1 MRKRIISIVALVFVF
16 VMLFSVPVAAKS
28 YQTYTYSLNG
38 FALYSP
44 DAYVPEGNT
53 SIDSAYMG
61 LDDSTS
67 LKKALK
73 NPKDIEVDNKGNV
86 YIADAGDAE
95 YGRIIVLDRY
105 YKLKFVIRDF
115 VNDQGKEDAL
125 SRPQGVYITDDTIFV
140 CDTGNSRIVTFDRK
154 GNFKSVIKEPESE
167 LFESESTYSPI
178 AIAVD
183 DFNRLY
189 VVSDSNY
196 QGIIVMTITGQFTGF
211 IGAQKVSL
219 SAWEILWRRF
229 QTEEQKKLTS
239 KSIPTAFNNITI
251 TDDGFIYIT
260 TSSISSDKQ
269 QSAVSSRSTSGA
281 YAPVKLLNAAG
292 EEIMRRN
299 GFWPP
304 SGEVAINKSSTDKN
318 APTGASKI
326 VDVAVGPEKTWTIID
341 QKRAKA
347 YTYDFDGNLLF
358 IFGDIGDQIGNMKA
372 KSSSS
377 ETGLLGV
384 TYQDDKML
392 LLDNEAKCFTV
403 YRRTKYGD
411 ILIQAL
417 SHQNKRQYDVA
428 VEDWTEILKRNANY
442 DAAYIG
448 IGQSLYRSGQY
459 DESITY
465 FKAAYDT
472 ANYEQSYKEI
482 RKDWISKW
490 LLLIPLGLA
499 VIAVGWIF
507 FMKYCN
513 KVNTRAAVAGGKR
526 NFKEEMIYAI
536 HVIFHPFDGFWDL
549 KHEKRGS
556 LRAAIVYML
565 LAVLAY
571 FYQAVGSGYAVNQQI
586 VYTTII
592 EQAISVLL
600 PIFLFAVANWCLTT
614 LFEGE
619 GSFKDIV
626 IALGYSML
634 PLILTIV
641 PTTIASNFLT
651 GPTEVQI
658 IEFINMIGLIWL
670 GILVFLGMMVTH
682 DYSMWKNI
690 LTTLGTVIGMVFIM
704 FIGIL
709 FTTLLGKLVSFVT
722 NIITE
727 LNYRA

>member
-1 MRKRIISIVALVFVF
+1 MKKRIISIASLIFVF
-16 VMLFSVPVAAKS
+16 IMLFSVPASAKS
-28 YQTYTYSLNG
+28 YQTYTYALDG

-73 NPKDIEVDNKGNV
+73 NPKDLEVDNKGNV
-86 YIADAGDAE
+86 YIADAGDGE
-95 YGRIIVLDRY
+95 YGRIVVLDRY

-115 VNDQGKEDAL
+115 INDQGKPDTLA
-125 SRPQGVYITDDTIFV
+125 SPQGVYITDDTIFV

-167 LFESESTYSPI
+167 LFEENSTYSPI

-189 VVSDSNY
+189 VVSSSNY

-219 SAWEILWRRF
+219 SAWDILWRRF
-229 QTEEQKKLTS
+229 QTEEQRKLSS

-251 TDDGFIYIT
+251 NEDGFIYIT
-260 TSSISSDKQ
+260 TSSISSDQQ
-269 QSAVSSRSTSGA
+269 QSAIKSRSTSGS

-304 SGEVAINKSSTDKN
+304 SGEVAVNTGSTDKD
-318 APTGASKI
+318 APTGASKV
-326 VDVAVGPEKTWTIID
+326 VDVAVGPERTWTIID
-341 QKRAKA
+341 QKRSKA

-358 IFGDIGDQIGNMKA
+358 IFGDTGQQIGNI
-372 KSSSS
+372 SSG
-377 ETGLLGV
+377 GLIGV
-384 TYQDDKML
+384 TYQEDKML
-392 LLDNEAKCFTV
+392 LLDNSAKSFTA

-459 DESITY
+459 EESITY

-472 ANYEQSYKEI
+472 SNYEESYKEI
-482 RKDWISKW
+482 RKEWISKW
-490 LLLIPLGLA
+490 LLIIPLGIA
-499 VIAVGWIF
+499 AIAVGWIF

-526 NFKEEMIYAI
+526 NFKEELVYAV

-571 FYQAVGSGYAVNQQI
+571 FYQAVGSGYAVNQHI

-600 PIFLFAVANWCLTT
+600 PIFLFAVSNWCLTT

-626 IALGYSML
+626 IAMGYSLL
-634 PLILTIV
+634 PLILTVV

-651 GPTEVQI
+651 GSAEVQI
-658 IEFINMIGLIWL
+658 INFINTIGLIWL
-670 GILVFLGMMVTH
+670 GILIFLGMMVTH
-682 DYSMWKNI
+682 DYSMGKNI
-690 LTTLGTVIGMVFIM
+690 LTTAGTIVGMVFIM

-727 LNYRA
+727 INYRA

>member
-1 MRKRIISIVALVFVF
+1 MKKRIISIVALVFVF
-16 VMLFSVPVAAKS
+16 IMLLSVPVSAKS

-86 YIADAGDAE
+86 YIADAGDGE

-105 YKLKFVIRDF
+105 YKLKLIIRDF
-115 VNDQGKEDAL
+115 VNDQGKQDTL
-125 SRPQGVYITDDTIFV
+125 SRPQGVYITDDMIFV

-219 SAWEILWRRF
+219 SAWDILWRRF
-229 QTEEQKKLTS
+229 QTEEQKKLSS

-251 TDDGFIYIT
+251 TEDGFIYIT

-269 QSAVSSRSTSGA
+269 QSAIKSRSTSGA

-304 SGEVAINKSSTDKN
+304 SGEVAINKNSTDEN
-318 APTGASKI
+318 APTGASKV

-341 QKRAKA
+341 QNRSKA

-358 IFGDIGDQIGNMKA
+358 IFGDTGQQIGNI
-372 KSSSS
+372 S
-377 ETGLLGV
+377 TGGLVGV
-384 TYQDDKML
+384 AYQDEKML
-392 LLDNEAKCFTV
+392 LLDNSAKSFTP

-459 DESITY
+459 EESITY

-472 ANYEQSYKEI
+472 SNYEQSYKEI
-482 RKDWISKW
+482 RKEWISKW
-490 LLLIPLGLA
+490 LLLIPLGIA
-499 VIAVGWIF
+499 AIAVGWIF

-513 KVNTRAAVAGGKR
+513 KVNTRASTAGGKR

-586 VYTTII
+586 VYTTIV

-626 IALGYSML
+626 IALGYSVL

-658 IEFINMIGLIWL
+658 IDFINMIGLIWL

-690 LTTLGTVIGMVFIM
+690 LTTLGTIVGMIFIM

-727 LNYRA
+727 INYRA

>member
-1 MRKRIISIVALVFVF
+1 MKKRIISIVALVFVF
-16 VMLFSVPVAAKS
+16 IMLLSVPVSAKS

-86 YIADAGDAE
+86 YIADAGDGE

-105 YKLKFVIRDF
+105 YKLKFIIRDF
-115 VNDQGKEDAL
+115 VNDQGKQDTL

-219 SAWEILWRRF
+219 SAWDILWRRF

-251 TDDGFIYIT
+251 TEDGFIYIT

-269 QSAVSSRSTSGA
+269 QSAIKSRSTSGA

-304 SGEVAINKSSTDKN
+304 SGEVAINKSSTDEN
-318 APTGASKI
+318 APTGASKV

-341 QKRAKA
+341 QNRSKA

-358 IFGDIGDQIGNMKA
+358 IFGDTGQQIGNI
-372 KSSSS
+372 S
-377 ETGLLGV
+377 TGGLVGV
-384 TYQDDKML
+384 AYQDEKML
-392 LLDNEAKCFTV
+392 LLDNSAKSFTP

-459 DESITY
+459 EESITY

-472 ANYEQSYKEI
+472 SNYEQSYKEI
-482 RKDWISKW
+482 RKEWISKW
-490 LLLIPLGLA
+490 LLVIPLGIA
-499 VIAVGWIF
+499 AIAVGWIF

-513 KVNTRAAVAGGKR
+513 KVNTRASTAGGKR

-586 VYTTII
+586 VYTTIV

-626 IALGYSML
+626 IALGYSVL

-658 IEFINMIGLIWL
+658 IDFINMIGLIWL

-690 LTTLGTVIGMVFIM
+690 LTTLGTIVGMIFIM

-727 LNYRA
+727 INYRA

>member
-1 MRKRIISIVALVFVF
+1 MKKRIISIVALVFVF
-16 VMLFSVPVAAKS
+16 VMLLSVPVSAKS

-61 LDDSTS
+61 LDDSDS

-73 NPKDIEVDNKGNV
+73 NPKDLEVDNKGNV
-86 YIADAGDAE
+86 YIADAGDGE

-105 YKLKFVIRDF
+105 YKLKFIIRDF
-115 VNDQGKEDAL
+115 VNDQGKQDSLA
-125 SRPQGVYITDDTIFV
+125 SPQGVYITDDTIFV

-154 GNFKSVIKEPESE
+154 GNFKSIIKEPESE
-167 LFESESTYSPI
+167 LFEEESTYSPI

-189 VVSDSNY
+189 VVSSSNY
-196 QGIIVMTITGQFTGF
+196 QGVIVMTITGQFTGF

-219 SAWEILWRRF
+219 SAWDILWRRF
-229 QTEEQKKLTS
+229 QTEEQKKMTS

-251 TDDGFIYIT
+251 NEDGFIYIT
-260 TSSISSDKQ
+260 TSSISSDQQ
-269 QSAVSSRSTSGA
+269 QSAINSRSTSGS
-281 YAPVKLLNAAG
+281 YSPVKLLNAAG

-304 SGEVAINKSSTDKN
+304 SGEVAINKSSTDKD
-318 APTGASKI
+318 APTGASKV

-341 QKRAKA
+341 QKRSKA

-358 IFGDIGDQIGNMKA
+358 IFGDTGQQIGNI
-372 KSSSS
+372 SSG
-377 ETGLLGV
+377 GLVGV
-384 TYQDDKML
+384 AYQDDKML
-392 LLDNEAKCFTV
+392 LLDNSAKSFTP

-428 VEDWTEILKRNANY
+428 VEDWTDILKRNANY

-459 DESITY
+459 EESITY

-482 RKDWISKW
+482 RKEWISKW
-490 LLLIPLGLA
+490 LLLIPLGVA
-499 VIAVGWIF
+499 AIAVGWIF

-513 KVNTRAAVAGGKR
+513 KVNAKAAVAGGKR

-600 PIFLFAVANWCLTT
+600 PIMLFAVANWCLTT

-626 IALGYSML
+626 TALGYSVL

-651 GPTEVQI
+651 GPAEVQI
-658 IEFINMIGLIWL
+658 IEFINTIGLIWL

-690 LTTLGTVIGMVFIM
+690 LTTLGTVVGMVFIM

-727 LNYRA
+727 INYRA